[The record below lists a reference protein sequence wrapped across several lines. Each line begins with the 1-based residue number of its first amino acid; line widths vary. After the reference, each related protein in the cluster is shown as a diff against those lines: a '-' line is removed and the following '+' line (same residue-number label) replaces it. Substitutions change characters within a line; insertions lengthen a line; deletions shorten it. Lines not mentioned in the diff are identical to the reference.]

1 MKITISRYEL
11 VKKFPDAESA
21 RLYLEQRRWGGTPA
35 CPHCGS
41 IERIQVRKVAGYY
54 RCLSCKEDFTVRTR
68 TIMERSHIPLDKW
81 LHAMYLVATARK
93 GISSMQLSKE
103 LGVTQKSAWFLLS
116 RIREACGNGRGGGG
130 MLSGIVEA
138 DETYLGG
145 KDKNRHRSKAEH
157 LTGGKGKT
165 VVFGMR
171 EREGATRAIVVGRE
185 MGFDRLNRELHANVK
200 EKSLLCTDEAAAY
213 KSVEGFYH
221 CAINHSA
228 KKYVDGIVHTNG
240 IESVWALLKRGY
252 YGIYHHFSVKHMQ
265 RYVDEATY
273 RLNEGNCAVHTMD
286 RIDALI
292 AKADGVRITY
302 KALTADA

>member
-35 CPHCGS
+35 CPHCGL
-41 IERIQVRKVAGYY
+41 IERIQVRKVAGFY
-54 RCLSCKEDFTVRTR
+54 RCLSCKEDFTVRTG

-103 LGVTQKSAWFLLS
+103 LGITQKSAWFLLS

-138 DETYLGG
+138 DEVYMGG

-157 LTGGKGKT
+157 FTGGKGKT

-171 EREGATRAIVVGRE
+171 ERDGKTRAVVVGRD
-185 MGFDRLNRELHANVK
+185 MGFARLDDELHANVK
-200 EKSLLCTDEAAAY
+200 AGSMLCTDEASMY
-213 KSVEGFYH
+213 KSVRGFH
-221 CAINHSA
+221 RFAINHSR
-228 KKYVDGIVHTNG
+228 KEYVDGIVSTNS

-252 YGIYHHFSVKHMQ
+252 YGVYHHFSVKHMQ
-265 RYVDEATY
+265 RYVDEFTY
-273 RLNEGNCAVHTMD
+273 RLNEGNCKVHTMD
-286 RIDALI
+286 RIDALV
-292 AKADGVRITY
+292 AKANGVRITY

>member
-1 MKITISRYEL
+1 MKITLSHYEF
-11 VKKFPDAESA
+11 VRKFPDAEAA
-21 RLYLEQRRWGGTPA
+21 RLYLEQRRWNGTPA
-35 CPHCGS
+35 CPHCGL
-41 IERIQVRKVAGYY
+41 IERIQVRKVAGFY
-54 RCLSCKEDFTVRTR
+54 RCLSCKEDFTVRTG

-81 LHAMYLVATARK
+81 LYAMYLVATARK

-103 LGVTQKSAWFLLS
+103 LGITQKSAWFLLS

-171 EREGATRAIVVGRE
+171 QREGATRAIVVGRE
-185 MGFDRLNRELHANVK
+185 MGFARLNRELHANIK
-200 EKSLLCTDEAAAY
+200 RDSLLCTDEAAAY

-228 KKYVDGIVHTNG
+228 KEYVDGIVSTNS

-252 YGIYHHFSVKHMQ
+252 YGIYHHFSTKHMQ
-265 RYVDEATY
+265 RYVDEVTY

-292 AKADGVRITY
+292 AKTDGVRLTY